1 MCVWVSVLTAATW
14 KLVPLPLSGRWAAG
28 RWGRWELETQ
38 TSKQKL
44 TGSEWV
50 SECARSPSPKT
61 FTHRSSVPPASHSS
75 PSSYHKQQP
84 ALSTPKDRE
93 DKSVRRSVCPKPP
106 CFACGEQLKRGRK
119 RRRTEVYPPPPVCL
133 SGGERRAHRDWW
145 VEAWWSLFVEILT
158 TVVNKNLGRNF
169 PNSDQ
174 SEFHLIHQLLTF
186 QTFPFSLTC
195 TSFSIYSF
203 FWLFTLMHNYVEK
216 WALHSTSL
224 LRYTI
229 M

>member
-1 MCVWVSVLTAATW
+1 MCVSIDTGASNRLSTLSPLIHSCVCVSVLTAATW

-38 TSKQKL
+38 TSKQKV

-93 DKSVRRSVCPKPP
+93 DKFVRRSVCPKPP

-119 RRRTEVYPPPPVCL
+119 RRRTEVYPPLL
-133 SGGERRAHRDWW
+133 SLWWRAQGAPGL
-145 VEAWWSLFVEILT
+145 VSGSLMV
-158 TVVNKNLGRNF
+158 
-169 PNSDQ
+169 
-174 SEFHLIHQLLTF
+174 
-186 QTFPFSLTC
+186 
-195 TSFSIYSF
+195 
-203 FWLFTLMHNYVEK
+203 TLRGNINHC
-216 WALHSTSL
+216 
-224 LRYTI
+224 R
-229 M
+229 